1 MFGNVPDFQH
11 RFIFERMQ
19 RVSIEP
25 LFERAS
31 LFVRAISRVH
41 THAPMRGGIGDRI
54 VFGFR
59 ESVLGH

>member
-1 MFGNVPDFQH
+1 MRIVPGFK
-11 RFIFERMQ
+11 
-19 RVSIEP
+19 
-25 LFERAS
+25 RAT
-31 LFVRAISRVH
+31 LLVRAVSGVQ